1 MDLLPTLDTYATIL
15 NQGDCYKSMANIRP
29 SPIAG
34 TWYPGDPEVLAA
46 SIDQYLRQAESVQVD
61 GEIFGIIA
69 PHAGHRY
76 SGSVAAHAFHCLE
89 GLQPEIVA
97 VLSPL
102 HSPHPATVLTSA
114 HTAYATPL
122 GTIDIDTERVNRF
135 GNDLAENWGIELVF
149 IHRDQEHALEIELP
163 FVQRCFTHEFQL
175 LPLMLRDQSE
185 ATARAVGSS
194 LAKSLQGSSAIIIG
208 SSDLSHFYEQ
218 DIAERLDKEML
229 RRLGDFN
236 PSGIIAAEKEG
247 VGFACGRGAIAAA
260 LWASQALG
268 ANSVDVLNYATSGD
282 TTGDYQSVVGYG
294 AAVIFRKSA
303 PS

>member
-1 MDLLPTLDTYATIL
+1 
-15 NQGDCYKSMANIRP
+15 MANIRP

-46 SIDQYLRQAESVQVD
+46 SIDQHLRQVKSVQIN

-69 PHAGHRY
+69 PHAGYRY

-89 GLQPEIVA
+89 SLQPEIVA

-102 HSPHPATVLTSA
+102 HSPHPATVLTST

-135 GNDLAENWGIELVF
+135 GNDLAENWDIELDS
-149 IHRDQEHALEIELP
+149 IQRDQEHALEIELP
-163 FVQRCFTHEFQL
+163 FVQRCFTHEYKL
-175 LPLMLRDQSE
+175 LPIMLRDQSE
-185 ATARAVGSS
+185 AAARAVGSS
-194 LAKSLQGSSAIIIG
+194 LANTLQGSSAIIVG
-208 SSDLSHFYEQ
+208 SSDLSHFYKQ
-218 DIAERLDKEML
+218 DIAERLDKEIL
-229 RRLGDFN
+229 RRLGEFD

-247 VGFACGRGAIAAA
+247 VGFACGRGAIAAT

-268 ANSVDVLNYATSGD
+268 ADSVDVLNYATSGD

-294 AAVIFRKSA
+294 AAVIYRKSE
-303 PS
+303 SS